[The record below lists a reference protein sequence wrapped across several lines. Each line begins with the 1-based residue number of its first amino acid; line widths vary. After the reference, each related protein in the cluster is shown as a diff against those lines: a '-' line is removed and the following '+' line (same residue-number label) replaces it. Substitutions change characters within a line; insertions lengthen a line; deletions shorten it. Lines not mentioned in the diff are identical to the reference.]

1 MTTWTHDRI
10 TFSGLVEYST
20 YKLYNSSFNKQL
32 SITGLHGSQEVTLKR
47 EGRKWMKPA
56 DEKMQE
62 KSPTETY
69 RIVHYKVY
77 RTFDASWHLE
87 SKDVAMVTAHALSCC
102 RLISIL
108 VAGACFPKVPATLWA
123 VT

>member
-20 YKLYNSSFNKQL
+20 YKYYSSFNKQL
-32 SITGLHGSQEVTLKR
+32 SITGLHSSQEVTLKR